1 MPEGDN
7 HELVIIRRRGDA
19 GVDAVK
25 GGVWKIAFAD
35 FMTAMM
41 CFFLV
46 MWLINAANEETKQA
60 VASYFNPIKLANLNT
75 KGLNDPKVVEEGPA
89 ADSKAKGS
97 PAPDQLHE
105 PDPEATDPHAREEA
119 LFRDPYAV
127 LAEIASGAAESE
139 GRKSPGGGSEG
150 GEGRSSGMDGGAA
163 FRDPFDPA
171 FWQESKAA
179 EVEPADDTAD
189 AVDAAGAAAGEA
201 PETPAEHAV
210 GADGPADGAERGMA
224 VSHPDEE
231 PTARADLGE
240 NPAPPGGTEDSVA
253 LQDHALAQAE
263 AVPQVAQ
270 ADEAGDETPS
280 ELERQLA
287 EALENRAESG
297 PTPNI
302 EVARSGEGVLISLTD
317 DVSFGMF
324 SVGSAEPSPEVV
336 RIMARIAEL
345 LKTQPGDI
353 VIRGHTDARPF
364 RSDTYDNWRLSSA
377 RAQMAYYML
386 VRAGL
391 DEKRVERIEGHADRD
406 LKVPSDP
413 EAAEN
418 RRIEILVR
426 EVPS

>member
-75 KGLNDPKVVEEGPA
+75 KGLRDPKVVEEGPA
-89 ADSKAKGS
+89 SDSKAKGS

-127 LAEIASGAAESE
+127 LAEIAGGAGESE
-139 GRKSPGGGSEG
+139 GRKSPGGSSEG
-150 GEGRSSGMDGGAA
+150 GQAKSSGMDGGAA

-179 EVEPADDTAD
+179 EVAPADDTT
-189 AVDAAGAAAGEA
+189 DAAAAARAAASEA
-201 PETPAEHAV
+201 PETPAEHAA
-210 GADGPADGAERGMA
+210 GADGSADKAGTS
-224 VSHPDEE
+224 VNHPEE
-231 PTARADLGE
+231 EGTATAGLGE
-240 NPAPPGGTEDSVA
+240 DPAPPGGTEDSVA
-253 LQDHALAQAE
+253 LQDHALAPVE
-263 AVPQVAQ
+263 AAPQVAQ
-270 ADEAGDETPS
+270 ADEAGDEAPS

-287 EALENRAESG
+287 EALENQAESG
-297 PTPNI
+297 PRPNI
-302 EVARSGEGVLISLTD
+302 EVKRSGEGVLISLTD

-386 VRAGL
+386 VHAGL
-391 DEKRVERIEGHADRD
+391 DEKRVERIEGHADRH

-426 EVPS
+426 ENPS